1 MAKALFVGSFDP
13 IHLGHVSI
21 IKRASLLF
29 DSVIVG
35 VAADTKKNALPAE
48 KRLQLIKL
56 SVEGFDNVEI
66 VLYEGLTV
74 DLYKKIGADV
84 LVRGVRN
91 VLDFEY
97 EKSLAAI
104 NKVLSKDVE
113 TCLFL
118 CDRDYEISSSLIKEL
133 AKLNADLSK
142 FVPHKILDLIKE
154 LYS

>member
-1 MAKALFVGSFDP
+1 M
-13 IHLGHVSI
+13 
-21 IKRASLLF
+21 
-29 DSVIVG
+29 
-35 VAADTKKNALPAE
+35 
-48 KRLQLIKL
+48 
-56 SVEGFDNVEI
+56 
-66 VLYEGLTV
+66 